1 MFNTANFGGSYGG
14 TPGRQRSGNRPGS
27 SQASAARD
35 KSSSGLGSCS
45 SGLDVPRPLV
55 RMPITIGVIGM
66 SLCLATGA
74 FAQSTAPVARMPDGQ
89 PDIQGY
95 WTEEP
100 GGPEAVNVE
109 NRLPDRRQPS
119 RAPAGPTRSS
129 PRAMPISAIIDAPGG
144 RIPYQPWRSK
154 RHEEI
159 FHRYGGDDITGAP
172 QSVRDVS
179 SELLCVIGAPRL
191 MFFADF
197 QIVQTPDQH
206 RHACGNARAISAS
219 FRCGT
224 VTRLPAGREAAQ
236 RRFSIGHWDGNTLVI
251 DTTNLNDWSW
261 FDSKGSFHTDAM
273 TLVERLTVV
282 DPKTIDY
289 KVTVTDPKAF
299 TQPWTMNFTLKQRH
313 TPAEHYEI
321 YETACVSGEKALDK
335 LVPGVRPNPKLPNH
349 NVSIETRIELWD
361 SGSGVWD
368 FQQLGP
374 DTLRV

>member
-1 MFNTANFGGSYGG
+1 MKIL
-14 TPGRQRSGNRPGS
+14 P
-27 SQASAARD
+27 ASV
-35 KSSSGLGSCS
+35 L
-45 SGLDVPRPLV
+45 
-55 RMPITIGVIGM
+55 
-66 SLCLATGA
+66 LAIVTTTGA
-74 FAQSTAPVARMPDGQ
+74 AAQTAAPVSRTPDGQ
-89 PDIQGY
+89 PNIQGY
-95 WTEEP
+95 WTEEA

-109 NRLPDRRQPS
+109 TAFQTADSLRVTGWTDAQLAARVPV
-119 RAPAGPTRSS
+119 SS
-129 PRAMPISAIIDAPGG
+129 IIDAPGG
-144 RIPYQPWRSK
+144 RIPYQPWALK
-154 RHEEI
+154 RREEI

-197 QIVQTPDQH
+197 QIVQTPDQFVMMWE
-206 RHACGNARAISAS
+206 RSS
-219 FRCGT
+219 DFRIIPLRDRP
-224 VTRLPAGREAAQ
+224 RLPAGVKLHNGD
-236 RRFSIGHWDGNTLVI
+236 SIGHWDGNTLVI

-335 LVPGVRPNPKLPNH
+335 LVPGVR
-349 NVSIETRIELWD
+349 R
-361 SGSGVWD
+361 
-368 FQQLGP
+368 
-374 DTLRV
+374 